1 MVKFEFRRRLK
12 EKHTILYEV
21 LDCINT
27 FDYAR
32 KNPLEF
38 FLQIIT
44 TVIVSFI
51 DRFIVYDVLHY
62 RRERDGQII
71 GSVISQSHC

>member
-21 LDCINT
+21 LDCINI

-51 DRFIVYDVLHY
+51 STVIIVFIKIY
-62 RRERDGQII
+62 I
-71 GSVISQSHC
+71 G